1 MSLVAPTPLGFER
14 SPVAGTGLDDLDLP
28 ALHAFLRRR
37 MTNASGASGPS
48 GPSGLPER
56 LAGESPETGLLPAF
70 ERAAQRLGLVATINS
85 QSVPT
90 VVGLM
95 AFGTVPQLARP
106 EWGVACVRV
115 RGANLADEVATR
127 LDVEGPIAALVDQTL
142 EFVRSNTRVVPNLLR
157 PSEPASEYPEIAVR
171 EALLN
176 AILHRDYRLSG
187 RVSLRIFNDRL
198 EVWSPGGLAIPLSLD
213 DLAQHGGASFPR
225 NPLLTATAR
234 SLGLVEQVGRGIPL
248 IRKTLGQATSL
259 PVQFVT
265 AQTDLRVV
273 LPSYINASMGNVA
286 GN

>member
-37 MTNASGASGPS
+37 VT
-48 GPSGLPER
+48 GLPER
-56 LAGESPETGLLPAF
+56 LASEPPEAALSPAF
-70 ERAAQRLGLVATINS
+70 ERAAQRLGLVATIS
-85 QSVPT
+85 AQPVPT

-95 AFGTVPQLARP
+95 AFGSVPQLARP

-142 EFVRSNTRVVPNLLR
+142 EFVRSNTRVAPNLLR
-157 PSEPASEYPEIAVR
+157 PSEPASEYPETAVR

-234 SLGLVEQVGRGIPL
+234 SLGLVEQIGRGIPA
-248 IRKTLGQATSL
+248 IRKALGDATSL

-265 AQTDLRVV
+265 AQTEVRVV

>member
-14 SPVAGTGLDDLDLP
+14 SPVAGTSLDDLDLP

-37 MTNASGASGPS
+37 IP
-48 GPSGLPER
+48 GLPA
-56 LAGESPETGLLPAF
+56 LQDPDPTTPAL
-70 ERAAQRLGLVATINS
+70 ERAAQRLGLLATLS
-85 QSVPT
+85 AQPVPT

-95 AFGTVPQLARP
+95 AFGTAPQLARP

-115 RGANLADEVATR
+115 RGINLADDLAAR
-127 LDVEGPIAALVDQTL
+127 LDVEGPLAALVEQTL
-142 EFVRSNTRVVPNLLR
+142 DFVRSNTRVVPDLLR
-157 PSEPASEYPEIAVR
+157 PSEPALEYPESAVR

-176 AILHRDYRLSG
+176 GLLHRDYRLSG

-198 EVWSPGGLAIPLSLD
+198 EVWSPGGLAVPLSLD

-234 SLGLVEQVGRGIPL
+234 ALGLAEQVGRGLPL
-248 IRKTLGQATSL
+248 IRKTLGDATSL
-259 PVQFVT
+259 PVQFHS
-265 AQTDLRVV
+265 AQTEVRVV
-273 LPSYINASMGNVA
+273 LPSYIHASMGNVA